1 LESRHFDF
9 GRDPCQN
16 HARIPGHSKQILGGM
31 HGISLELC
39 GIFHM
44 EGIRNFP
51 GLPRFHAQS
60 MLSLYIHGMNYE
72 LTRTAQIPCGVH
84 VMACSSMWKECGFHA
99 EFRDSLIGVKIIICY
114 HDK

>member
-1 LESRHFDF
+1 LKRTSKNVKNAQKTVKFGGFTLPHLFCTESRQILHIPRKFLGLSSESKCSDF

-16 HARIPGHSKQILGGM
+16 HAWNPGHSKQIPGGM

-51 GLPRFHAQS
+51 GPPKFHAQS
-60 MLSLYIHGMNYE
+60 MLSFYME
-72 LTRTAQIPCGVH
+72 
-84 VMACSSMWKECGFHA
+84 
-99 EFRDSLIGVKIIICY
+99 
-114 HDK
+114 